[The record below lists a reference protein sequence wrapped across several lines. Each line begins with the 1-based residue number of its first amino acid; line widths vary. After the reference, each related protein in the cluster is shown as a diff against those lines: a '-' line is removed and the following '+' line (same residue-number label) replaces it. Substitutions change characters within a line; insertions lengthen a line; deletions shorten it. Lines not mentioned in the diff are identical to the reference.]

1 MENSFQILVKGLV
14 QGVGFRP
21 FIYKVAISF
30 SLRGTVENRND
41 GVKIILQGD
50 SDRVEDFLD
59 ILNTQSPPASHIA
72 SVKVDPIQHD
82 VFYDFRILKSRN
94 VSDEITMVSPDIGV
108 CDNCLTD
115 MNVQEPRINYPFTN
129 CTNCGPRFTI
139 IQQLPYDRPNT
150 TMRKFEM
157 CNFCKN
163 EYEDVLNRR
172 FHAQPVAC
180 KNCGPHYTLHYEEGE
195 INDQEDIITRM
206 SSFLSEGKI
215 IAVKGLGGFFIACDA
230 TNAEAVGRLRSIK
243 KREGKPFAVMFADI
257 NAVRKYASVSILEE
271 NTLRSWKRPIVL
283 VKSKGKL
290 SHDVNMDFPTVGAML
305 PYMPFHYL
313 LFDNIGIDA
322 MVLTSGNLSDEP
334 ILIHNK
340 VALETFLPIC
350 DAVLSYN
357 RKIQNRV
364 DDSILQL
371 VLGKEMLLRRSRG
384 YVPAPIILDLQ
395 VDGIIAVGAELV
407 NCFGM
412 GKSNQAILSQHI
424 GDLKNLE
431 TYEFFLESINRY
443 KKLFRVEPELVVA
456 DMHPEYLSTKY
467 AMESNLPTMQ
477 VQHHHAHIVSVMAEH
492 QLDEMVIGIAFD
504 GVGYGDD
511 GNIWGGEFLVCN
523 IDSYKRETFFDYQAM
538 PGGDQATMNPWRM
551 AISYLYG
558 VYGRKL
564 LDLKLP
570 FMEEVDPNTL
580 EIVIQLIEKKI
591 NCPLTSSAGRLFDAV
606 AALTSLCTRSTFHA
620 EAPMRLESL
629 INEDITES
637 YAYSLKETI
646 VLKPMIREIVCDLQN
661 SIPVSTISAK
671 FHNTIIQ
678 IALEVSEKL
687 RTKID
692 LNKVVLSGG
701 TFQNRY
707 ILQRMQT
714 ELTARNFEVYV
725 NEKVPCNDGGI
736 ALGQLAIAAKRKL

>member
-1 MENSFQILVKGLV
+1 MFVKGLV

-21 FIYKVAISF
+21 FIYKVATSF

-50 SDRVEDFLD
+50 SNSVEDFLD
-59 ILNTQSPPASHIA
+59 ILNTQSPPASHIT
-72 SVKVDPIQHD
+72 SVKVDPIQYD

-108 CDNCLTD
+108 CNDCLTD
-115 MNVQEPRINYPFTN
+115 MIVQEPRINYPFTN

-139 IQQLPYDRPNT
+139 IEQLPYDRPNT
-150 TMRKFEM
+150 TMQKFEM
-157 CNFCKN
+157 CSFCKN
-163 EYEDVLNRR
+163 EYEDVQNRR

-180 KNCGPHYTLHYEEGE
+180 KNCGPHYTLHHEEGE

-215 IAVKGLGGFFIACDA
+215 IAVKGLGGFFLACDA

-257 NAVRKYASVSILEE
+257 NAVRKYASVSISEE
-271 NTLRSWKRPIVL
+271 NALRSWKRPIVL

-290 SHDVNMDFPTVGAML
+290 AHDVSMDFPTIGAML

-313 LFDNIGIDA
+313 LFDNIEIDA
-322 MVLTSGNLSDEP
+322 LVLTSGNLSDEP
-334 ILIHNK
+334 ILIHNN

-350 DAVLSYN
+350 DAVLTYN

-364 DDSILQL
+364 DDSLLQL

-384 YVPAPIILDLQ
+384 FAPAPIILDLQ
-395 VDGIIAVGAELV
+395 VDGIMAVGAELV
-407 NCFGM
+407 NCFCM

-431 TYEFFLESINRY
+431 TYEFFSESISRY
-443 KKLFRVEPELVVA
+443 KKLFRIEPELVVA

-467 AMESNLPTMQ
+467 AMETNLPIMQ

-492 QLDEMVIGIAFD
+492 QLDETVIGIAFD

-511 GNIWGGEFLVCN
+511 GKIWGGEFLVCN

-570 FMEEVDPNTL
+570 FMKEVDPNTL
-580 EIVIQLIEKKI
+580 EMVIQMMEKKI

-606 AALTSLCTRSTFHA
+606 AALTGLCTRSTFHA

-646 VLKPMIREIVCDLQN
+646 VLKPMIKEIVYDLQN

-687 RTKID
+687 RKKIA

-701 TFQNRY
+701 TFQNKY

-714 ELTARNFEVYV
+714 ELAARNFEVYI